1 MQRTVTRQ
9 VRFCSGPDRSRQP
22 FGAAPAANGTK
33 HIAEHGMEH
42 CAEQGLEQGLD
53 HAIRTSFLCIYHV
66 RSGPGCPDHE
76 VQVLGDFYG
85 ADEVACRSC
94 LDEES
99 A

>member
-1 MQRTVTRQ
+1 M
-9 VRFCSGPDRSRQP
+9 DH
-22 FGAAPAANGTK
+22 GT
-33 HIAEHGMEH
+33 
-42 CAEQGLEQGLD
+42 D

-99 A
+99 T

>member
-9 VRFCSGPDRSRQP
+9 VRFCSGPDPSRQP
-22 FGAAPAANGTK
+22 FGAAPAANGTR
-33 HIAEHGMEH
+33 HTAEQGM
-42 CAEQGLEQGLD
+42 EQGLEQGME

-76 VQVLGDFYG
+76 VQVPGDFYG

>member
-1 MQRTVTRQ
+1 MER
-9 VRFCSGPDRSRQP
+9 
-22 FGAAPAANGTK
+22 
-33 HIAEHGMEH
+33 GMEH
-42 CAEQGLEQGLD
+42 GAEQALEQALEQGLD

>member
-9 VRFCSGPDRSRQP
+9 VRFCSGPDPSRQP
-22 FGAAPAANGTK
+22 FGAVPAANGGP
-33 HIAEHGMEH
+33 HGAAHGVEHT
-42 CAEQGLEQGLD
+42 
-53 HAIRTSFLCIYHV
+53 IRTSFLCIFHV

-85 ADEVACRSC
+85 SDEVACRTC
-94 LDEES
+94 LEEES